1 MKIRIT
7 RQHFL
12 HNCTIGFLEV
22 IFDNNTEQSICLCDT
37 LEPHAIDW
45 SKEQKVYGKT
55 AIPCGEYVCVPRYSA
70 KWKKFMPFLLNVP
83 HFEGIMFHPGSY
95 PKDTMGCILVGHNPR
110 KGNGEVQPKLY
121 NSCAK
126 YKLLKDYIVEAYKK
140 GDNITVEIVEV

>member
-1 MKIRIT
+1 MSSAQRGGRADHGYHPVRDRIFGLANQYH
-7 RQHFL
+7 R
-12 HNCTIGFLEV
+12 
-22 IFDNNTEQSICLCDT
+22 
-37 LEPHAIDW
+37 
-45 SKEQKVYGKT
+45 SK
-55 AIPCGEYVCVPRYSA
+55 
-70 KWKKFMPFLLNVP
+70 
-83 HFEGIMFHPGSY
+83 GIMFHPGSY